1 MARTTKTPAEMVLE
15 LETKLAAARAKEA
28 QQVAK
33 GNPELDKL
41 VQFRDSIKADL
52 LIVGRELN
60 GPQSY
65 DNRRKGFELRLT
77 EIDTGKAYA
86 TAQQATYIAQRNYLD
101 TQIGILCEA
110 IASGKEMDVASEV
123 QNVLATLPEG
133 PSNISELQTAAETAY
148 NARKAFTAS
157 RSAKGSTESEMIL
170 AD

>member
-1 MARTTKTPAEMVLE
+1 MARSTKTPAEMVLE
-15 LETKLAAARAKEA
+15 LETKLAAAKAKEA
-28 QQVAK
+28 ATVAA
-33 GNPELDKL
+33 GNPELAGL

-86 TAQQATYIAQRNYLD
+86 TAQQSVYIARRNYLD

-110 IASGKEMDVASEV
+110 IASGKEMDVAGEV
-123 QNVLATLPEG
+123 RNVLRTLPEG
-133 PSNISELQTAAETAY
+133 PVNFDALRIAAETAY
-148 NARKAFTAS
+148 NARKAFTS
-157 RSAKGSTESEMIL
+157 ERSSKGSKGEMIL

>member
-15 LETKLAAARAKEA
+15 LETKLAAAKAKEA

-41 VQFRDSIKADL
+41 AQFRDSIKADL

-65 DNRRKGFELRLT
+65 DNRRKGFELRLA

-110 IASGKEMDVASEV
+110 IASGKEMDVAGEV
-123 QNVLATLPEG
+123 RNALANLPEG
-133 PSNISELQTAAETAY
+133 PVNLDALRVAAETAY

-157 RSAKGSTESEMIL
+157 RSAKGSTESEMTL